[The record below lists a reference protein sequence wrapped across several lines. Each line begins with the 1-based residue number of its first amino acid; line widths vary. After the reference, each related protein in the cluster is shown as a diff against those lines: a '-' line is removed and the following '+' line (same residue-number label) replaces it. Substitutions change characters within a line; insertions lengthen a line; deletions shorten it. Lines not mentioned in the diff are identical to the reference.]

1 MKGESLKKYRS
12 FFMIKKSQNQ
22 IQSPFLSL
30 KEACDYLKL
39 KPATLYAYNNKR
51 IIPFYRR
58 RSRKVFYRKDDL
70 DNFIL
75 RNTNLVKSA
84 QQIETEAITN
94 IVTGK

>member
-1 MKGESLKKYRS
+1 LIIQAVKNLRGVVMKNKEQCKKE
-12 FFMIKKSQNQ
+12 NQ
-22 IQSPFLSL
+22 FLSL